1 MENEKKEKVEEKKH
15 SETPPEQQKPQHHEV
30 KELKKKNEELESKLK
45 RAESEIKALKN
56 NYDELNSKS
65 AGYLNTASYY
75 KNQAEETKRD
85 FDRYKERNKGIETEA
100 NNKAKEMVIKKLL
113 PIIDDFNHAVS
124 SVSPEV
130 MKGFVMIYSSMTSL
144 IGELGAVEIKSKGED
159 LNPEKHNCIDTTET
173 DDETLDGKIANVY
186 QKGYS
191 FGEGGTVIRPAT
203 VSVYKFKS

>member
-1 MENEKKEKVEEKKH
+1 MENEKQDKNQKH
-15 SETPPEQQKPQHHEV
+15 SETPPEQQKSQHHEV
-30 KELKKKNEELESKLK
+30 KELKRKSEELEEKLK
-45 RAESEIKALKN
+45 KKDEEAAQLKKSL
-56 NYDELNSKS
+56 DELNTKS
-65 AGYLNTASYY
+65 AQYLNTASYY

-113 PIIDDFNHAVS
+113 PIIDDFNHAAS

-144 IGELGAVEIKSKGED
+144 ITELGAVEIKSKGED
-159 LNPEKHNCIDTTET
+159 LDPEKHNCIDTTET

-191 FGEGGTVIRPAT
+191 FGEGGAVIRPAT